1 MTASNAS
8 GESVSGLL
16 DATAGALPIALPSS
30 GDDAMLVHAPTR
42 PNSPDAGVPSLA
54 LCADDRVNAYPGA
67 LLLFN
72 GVEATTL
79 KVAPAAFPS
88 VATYVVGVDAIGRAV
103 VIPNVSAVVTMLIE
117 RVGRIEADL
126 ARRPKPRVR
135 ASRAKTTAPTFGKT
149 TL

>member
-1 MTASNAS
+1 MTTTNAN
-8 GESVSGLL
+8 GESDSGLL
-16 DATAGALPIALPSS
+16 DTATGAVPFALPSWR
-30 GDDAMLVHAPTR
+30 DEVLVFAPTR

-79 KVAPAAFPS
+79 KVAPPAFPS

-103 VIPNVSAVVTMLIE
+103 VIPNVSAVVTMLVE
-117 RVGRIEADL
+117 RVGRIEVDL